1 MKQTSRVREE
11 RHGRCR
17 RHGAAAA
24 GGAASSAWPCG
35 PAAATCGRSGRHR
48 RRGPAAAEGAAGVVG
63 VALRLRGPVSSAS
76 LVLMVAATC
85 RLRACDLPR
94 CRLGFSEAAEKI
106 GFSRN

>member
-1 MKQTSRVREE
+1 MVGVAAWRVL
-11 RHGRCR
+11 R
-17 RHGAAAA
+17 RAA
-24 GGAASSAWPCG
+24 
-35 PAAATCGRSGRHR
+35 CGRGLCALRLRPAESGRIAACCGR
-48 RRGPAAAEGAAGVVG
+48 RRAAGVVG
-63 VALRLRGPVSSAS
+63 AALRGPVSSAS